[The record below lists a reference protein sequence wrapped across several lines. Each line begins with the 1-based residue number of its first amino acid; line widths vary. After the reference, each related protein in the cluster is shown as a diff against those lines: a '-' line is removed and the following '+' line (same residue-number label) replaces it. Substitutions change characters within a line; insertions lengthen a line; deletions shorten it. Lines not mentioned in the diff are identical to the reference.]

1 MDQLQKSTPKIAIEV
16 KSIFFLV
23 GSALLVYGS
32 FIALKTSNATTT
44 STPSGT
50 CGGVIT
56 VRTAADGALDAN
68 QSATINSGGFLDFT
82 NGKFSLVD
90 TRQTGRSG
98 SQAVWTQRAITNRDM
113 TIISDP
119 ELSGTYQVTAATQAE
134 IGINLVFRLIPVNGG
149 TTYLLQG
156 KNVGA
161 TGMCQKV

>member
-1 MDQLQKSTPKIAIEV
+1 
-16 KSIFFLV
+16 
-23 GSALLVYGS
+23 
-32 FIALKTSNATTT
+32 
-44 STPSGT
+44 
-50 CGGVIT
+50 
-56 VRTAADGALDAN
+56 
-68 QSATINSGGFLDFT
+68 
-82 NGKFSLVD
+82 
-90 TRQTGRSG
+90 
-98 SQAVWTQRAITNRDM
+98 M